1 MKAGEIRE
9 LGADELEAKQREAK
23 EQVFRLRFQMKM
35 GQADSVK
42 KYRLAK
48 KDLARILTVERQ
60 RAAAGEAAAGEA
72 AGQG

>member
-60 RAAAGEAAAGEA
+60 RAAAGEAA
-72 AGQG
+72 GQG

>member
-1 MKAGEIRE
+1 
-9 LGADELEAKQREAK
+9 LESKQRDAK

-48 KDLARILTVERQ
+48 KDLARLLTVERQ
-60 RAAAGEAAAGEA
+60 RAAASEA
-72 AGQG
+72 AGQE